1 MLICPPL
8 LMLTLLR
15 LVPSATSLT
24 KPEPTEEMAPE
35 LEIVIESRL
44 AATCTLFETSV
55 VKMPA
60 FFITTLPLIIKLSA
74 PSEEPPALERTSISK
89 PKLG

>member
-8 LMLTLLR
+8 LILTLLR

-24 KPEPTEEMAPE
+24 RPEPTEVMAPE
-35 LEIVIESRL
+35 LEMVIESRL
-44 AATCTLFETSV
+44 AATCTLFDISV
-55 VKMPA
+55 VKTPA

-74 PSEEPPALERTSISK
+74 PNEEPPEAERTSTSN
-89 PKLG
+89 PKSG